1 MKKTS
6 QSSLIDFLVN
16 NKTINVSNLNAIS
29 IYSKQAKNLYSLF
42 ISSVDN
48 NSNIKIAKPLSMHTA
63 DFVELQLAGLI
74 KGDVSNAI
82 ITANGAKLL
91 EKMILSDDDCTF
103 ALKTNVE
110 GKTMGKRSQNDFQV
124 PKRGNSIFRS

>member
-16 NKTINVSNLNAIS
+16 NKSINVSNLNAIS

-42 ISSVDN
+42 VASVSNDT
-48 NSNIKIAKPLSMHTA
+48 NIKIAKPLSMHTT

-74 KGDVSNAI
+74 KGDVNNAT

-110 GKTMGKRSQNDFQV
+110 GRAMGKRSQNDFQV

>member
-16 NKTINVSNLNAIS
+16 NKSINVSNLNAIS

-42 ISSVDN
+42 VASVN
-48 NSNIKIAKPLSMHTA
+48 GESNIKIAKPMSMHTT

-74 KGDVSNAI
+74 KGDVNNATV
-82 ITANGAKLL
+82 TANGAKLL

-103 ALKTNVE
+103 ALKTNV
-110 GKTMGKRSQNDFQV
+110 GSRQMGKLSQENFQV

>member
-16 NKTINVSNLNAIS
+16 NKTLNVSNMNVIS
-29 IYSKQAKNLYSLF
+29 IHSKQAKNLYSLF
-42 ISSVDN
+42 VSSVDG
-48 NSNIKIAKPLSMHTA
+48 NSNIKIAKPLNMHTA

-74 KGDVSNAI
+74 KGDVSNAT
-82 ITANGAKLL
+82 ITANGARLL

-103 ALKTNVE
+103 ALKTNVSHKGL
-110 GKTMGKRSQNDFQV
+110 GKMSENNFDV
-124 PKRGNSIFRS
+124 PKRGNSIFRA

>member
-16 NKTINVSNLNAIS
+16 NKSINVSNLNAIS

-42 ISSVDN
+42 VASVN
-48 NSNIKIAKPLSMHTA
+48 GESNIKIAKPMSMHTT

-74 KGDVSNAI
+74 KGDVNNATV
-82 ITANGAKLL
+82 TANGAKLL

-103 ALKTNVE
+103 ALKTNV
-110 GKTMGKRSQNDFQV
+110 GLRQMGKLSQENFQV